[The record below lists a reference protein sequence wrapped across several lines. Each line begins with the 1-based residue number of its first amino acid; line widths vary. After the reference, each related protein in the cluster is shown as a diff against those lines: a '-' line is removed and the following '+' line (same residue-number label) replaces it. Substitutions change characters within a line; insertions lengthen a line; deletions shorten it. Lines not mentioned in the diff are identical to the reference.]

1 MNNKGFGVK
10 IFAYFAKYGVLA
22 LLGILVICL
31 ILLLVVNKKV
41 ASPPKGL
48 TTNVSYASL
57 CAWSRACLSAAIASV
72 RVRPLQYVHCRG

>member
-31 ILLLVVNKKV
+31 IITGIIFNKPENIINAVVIFCFIIV
-41 ASPPKGL
+41 VIA
-48 TTNVSYASL
+48 VSMTIGIFKN
-57 CAWSRACLSAAIASV
+57 W
-72 RVRPLQYVHCRG
+72 